1 MPSDSKFLCQTSSL
15 VTCACLTVVDDPDA
29 GTGQKLVYMSHDT
42 KNTRKSS
49 LTGLQPIYIIHPYHP
64 WCIYIY
70 ICCFFTKKSSILRF
84 PRLHFSRA
92 TPLSLHRRPQSMDQW
107 QAFRC
112 LSASWCCCLC
122 LKQCHTKTHA
132 ISCPKAIPAQKCQIK
147 NWACW
152 STPEIK
158 KRLPC
163 RFAVLRFQQLRVCRA
178 ISLKCRRPK
187 QHWFVLVA
195 AGTLMQQ
202 NRWNKCQLPC
212 IRRL

>member
-1 MPSDSKFLCQTSSL
+1 MM
-15 VTCACLTVVDDPDA
+15 
-29 GTGQKLVYMSHDT
+29 Y
-42 KNTRKSS
+42 
-49 LTGLQPIYIIHPYHP
+49 
-64 WCIYIY
+64 IYIY
-70 ICCFFTKKSSILRF
+70 VV
-84 PRLHFSRA
+84 FSPKNLQSWDSHDFISPE
-92 TPLSLHRRPQSMDQW
+92 PL
-107 QAFRC
+107 RC
-112 LSASWCCCLC
+112 LCIGVLNPWINGKPFDVFRHLDVAVFVSSNVTLR
-122 LKQCHTKTHA
+122 LMRSHV
-132 ISCPKAIPAQKCQIK
+132 PKAIPAQKCQIK

-163 RFAVLRFQQLRVCRA
+163 RFAVLRFQQLRGCRA